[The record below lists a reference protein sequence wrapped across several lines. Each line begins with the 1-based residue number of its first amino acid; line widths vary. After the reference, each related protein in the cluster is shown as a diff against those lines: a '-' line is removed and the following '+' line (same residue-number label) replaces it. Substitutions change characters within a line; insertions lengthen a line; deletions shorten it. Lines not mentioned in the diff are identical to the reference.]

1 MVVLTLLS
9 RHTFLDG
16 VLLTCSVRSG
26 EESGEAGRFFMLLEG
41 VVNSVL
47 RSDLAGDECACGDP
61 GRKKGVGSPL
71 HGVRG
76 DAGVVPGFDP
86 GSEVPAFRPVPVI
99 GTGPDSQEAVSE
111 ILVVWSEVPAFTSVP

>member
-26 EESGEAGRFFMLLEG
+26 EESGEAGRFFPLIEG

-47 RSDLAGDECACGDP
+47 RSDLVGDECACGDP
-61 GRKKGVGSPL
+61 GGEERGMFPFAWCKGGC
-71 HGVRG
+71 RC
-76 DAGVVPGFDP
+76 
-86 GSEVPAFRPVPVI
+86 
-99 GTGPDSQEAVSE
+99 GTGVKLIYLHMQIYRYTPRPQFSDCLYKVG
-111 ILVVWSEVPAFTSVP
+111 